1 MLLTT
6 ISGEHVKLG
15 NFVVKSQKSGKET
28 EIGELELAN
37 NEQHGRMIVLLSGL
51 ASILL
56 INVTAV
62 LIVFSFGIGGDLK
75 SHNYFYKQEKGKV
88 FI

>member
-1 MLLTT
+1 MVLTT

-15 NFVVKSQKSGKET
+15 NFVVKSTKSGKET
-28 EIGELELAN
+28 RIGGLELTN
-37 NEQHGRMIVLLSGL
+37 NEQHGRIIVLLSGF

-56 INVTAV
+56 INITAF
-62 LIVFSFGIGGDLK
+62 LIVLSFGIGSLK
-75 SHNYFYKQEKGKV
+75 SRNYFHKQEKGKV